1 MQQVSP
7 YNKNNTPITV
17 KTIAGIM
24 GRYGMSIRVNNLAL
38 YQQAFTNP
46 SYVKS
51 NYDVAQFE
59 NDRLEMERAGIK
71 VVPLQDESYEAM
83 EFLGDSFAKAF
94 ISEYI
99 CERYPKPKHNEGF
112 LSTLKSRLEDT
123 KAFASY
129 ARQMNL
135 GYYMLISKSIED
147 NNGRDSEKLL
157 EDTFEAFMAAL
168 VKDQHYEVIRTLIRR
183 IMETEV
189 DFAEILSDEIN
200 KMKILQE
207 FYHENKWSP
216 PVYEKIKEEK
226 INGKNY
232 YTVAVLDFEGNII
245 EETIS
250 EEPAMKKA
258 KQMAARKALKKF
270 NQE

>member
-24 GRYGMSIRVNNLAL
+24 GRYGLSIRVNNLAL
-38 YQQAFTNP
+38 YQQAFTNS
-46 SYVKS
+46 SYVKD
-51 NYDVAQFE
+51 NYNIEMFE
-59 NDRLEMERAGIK
+59 KDRLEMERAGIK
-71 VVPLQDESYEAM
+71 VVPLQDESNESF

-94 ISEYI
+94 IAEYI
-99 CERYPKPKHNEGF
+99 SERYCKPHHNEGF

-135 GYYMLISKSIED
+135 GYYMLISKQIED

-157 EDTFEAFMAAL
+157 EDTFEAFLAAL

-189 DFAEILSDEIN
+189 DFAEILSEDLN
-200 KMKILQE
+200 YMKRLQN
-207 FYHENKWSP
+207 FYISNKWSP
-216 PVYEKIKEEK
+216 PKYEDIKEEK

-232 YTVAVLDFEGNII
+232 YTIAVKDFEGNII
-245 EETIS
+245 NETIS
-250 EEPAMKKA
+250 EEQSKKKA
-258 KQMAARKALKKF
+258 KMESAKKALKLF
-270 NQE
+270 NQY